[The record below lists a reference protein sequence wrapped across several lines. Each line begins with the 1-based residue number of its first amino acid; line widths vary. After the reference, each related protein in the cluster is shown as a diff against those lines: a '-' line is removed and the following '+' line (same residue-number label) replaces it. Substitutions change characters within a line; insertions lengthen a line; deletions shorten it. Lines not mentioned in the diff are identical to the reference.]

1 MKSKK
6 EEIINEEVEEVYEDE
21 KSVKTKRRAEKLEQR
36 KKQKKK
42 DVIERFSGV
51 VFVALIFLI
60 GLLLWVGGMV
70 SKNTS
75 AGVVIED
82 QDRSSSFPSSRV
94 IME

>member
-1 MKSKK
+1 
-6 EEIINEEVEEVYEDE
+6 
-21 KSVKTKRRAEKLEQR
+21 
-36 KKQKKK
+36 
-42 DVIERFSGV
+42 VIERFSGV